1 MKIKKAAAVP
11 LITHDPY
18 FSIWSASD
26 ELNDSTPMHWSG
38 ARQNMS
44 GFLIIDGAPFCF
56 LGKNESFPKLQQTK
70 VEITPTST
78 MYQFEHKKMNLTV
91 TFTSPLLPDD
101 PVLLSR
107 PCSYIRID
115 GTLNSPANARVLFTL
130 SSDIICETP
139 GEISGGTCHT
149 DTFKYAYM
157 GKAFQH
163 PLGSSGDMTRID
175 WGFLYLASRSG
186 KVRYSCENSTLTAD
200 ITLFDKGSTH
210 SQASNT
216 LIAAYDDLLSIY
228 YFGMWKKAYWTTR
241 YSSILEAIDESFAD
255 YENVAE
261 KCSAFDKKLETSA
274 YNAGGNAHKFL
285 CAISYRQ
292 IMAAHKLIEDENH
305 NLIFLSKENSSNGC
319 IGTADITYPSAPLFL
334 LYNPELLK
342 GMLRPIFRFAKCP
355 VWEFDYAPHDVGRYP
370 YASGQVYGLAASP
383 CARTVSSQ
391 HAIYPF
397 FHQFPAGCS
406 IYDHNNQMPTE
417 ECGNMLILTAAICL
431 AEQTSNFAL
440 PYMDLLKKW
449 KDYLIKYGSDP
460 DKQLCTDD
468 FAGHLA
474 HNTNLSLK
482 AILGIEAYAQIK
494 RLAGEKTGYEKYHK
508 IAASMAQQWEKQ
520 AISGTQ
526 YKLAFNLP
534 GSWSLK
540 YNLIWD
546 KLFNAKLFSREV
558 YERELHTYISN
569 LDIYGVPLDSRASYT
584 KSDWILWCAAFT
596 DDKSIRETLIRPVA
610 SFIENTPCRLPFSD
624 WYDTKTGKC
633 SGFFARSVQGGL
645 FMPQLA
651 DQKILH
657 A

>member
-1 MKIKKAAAVP
+1 
-11 LITHDPY
+11 
-18 FSIWSASD
+18 
-26 ELNDSTPMHWSG
+26 
-38 ARQNMS
+38 
-44 GFLIIDGAPFCF
+44 
-56 LGKNESFPKLQQTK
+56 
-70 VEITPTST
+70 
-78 MYQFEHKKMNLTV
+78 
-91 TFTSPLLPDD
+91 
-101 PVLLSR
+101 
-107 PCSYIRID
+107 
-115 GTLNSPANARVLFTL
+115 
-130 SSDIICETP
+130 
-139 GEISGGTCHT
+139 
-149 DTFKYAYM
+149 
-157 GKAFQH
+157 
-163 PLGSSGDMTRID
+163 
-175 WGFLYLASRSG
+175 
-186 KVRYSCENSTLTAD
+186 
-200 ITLFDKGSTH
+200 
-210 SQASNT
+210 
-216 LIAAYDDLLSIY
+216 
-228 YFGMWKKAYWTTR
+228 
-241 YSSILEAIDESFAD
+241 
-255 YENVAE
+255 
-261 KCSAFDKKLETSA
+261 
-274 YNAGGNAHKFL
+274 
-285 CAISYRQ
+285 
-292 IMAAHKLIEDENH
+292 
-305 NLIFLSKENSSNGC
+305 
-319 IGTADITYPSAPLFL
+319 
-334 LYNPELLK
+334 
-342 GMLRPIFRFAKCP
+342 
-355 VWEFDYAPHDVGRYP
+355 
-370 YASGQVYGLAASP
+370 
-383 CARTVSSQ
+383 
-391 HAIYPF
+391 
-397 FHQFPAGCS
+397 
-406 IYDHNNQMPTE
+406 MPTE

-431 AEQTSNFAL
+431 AEQTSDFAL
-440 PYMDLLKKW
+440 PYMDLLNKW

-596 DDKSIRETLIRPVA
+596 DDKSIRETLIKPVA